1 MDDNGSLAS
10 TNKEMGD
17 LLIAFFAS
25 VFTRENIDHFLAV
38 KQQYEGEENG
48 KLFSFSITSDVVK
61 SNLQK
66 LKMNKAP
73 AVD

>member
-1 MDDNGSLAS
+1 LDDNGSLAS

-25 VFTRENIDHFLAV
+25 VFTRENIDHFPAV
-38 KQQYEGEENG
+38 KQQYQGEENG

-73 AVD
+73 GVD